1 MRSLVTRLL
10 KLAENDCLTMRN
22 IRTSVI
28 FLLLLVLGRTG
39 GKVSGPQERQ
49 VMEDQK
55 ENEKE
60 VEEMVEMVEE
70 PREKRGLY
78 GGGGGEEVYPEQCL
92 CLSEIQVRWSMP
104 EPRLNVLLAGPL

>member
-22 IRTSVI
+22 IRTSDI
-28 FLLLLVLGRTG
+28 FLLLLVLGQTG

-78 GGGGGEEVYPEQCL
+78 GGGGGEEVCPEQCL
-92 CLSEIQVRWSMP
+92 CLSEIQVTWSRP

>member
-1 MRSLVTRLL
+1 
-10 KLAENDCLTMRN
+10 MRN
-22 IRTSVI
+22 IRTSDI
-28 FLLLLVLGRTG
+28 FLLLLVLGQTG
-39 GKVSGPQERQ
+39 GKISGPQERQ

-78 GGGGGEEVYPEQCL
+78 GGGVGEEVNSL
-92 CLSEIQVRWSMP
+92 WRVSLR
-104 EPRLNVLLAGPL
+104 R